1 MSSNHFLRVERD
13 GKFGSKH
20 YIVHL
25 NDPRFSM
32 ELIPDRDAPDKIG
45 KGVIKRICLP
55 NSWAGDYSKTA
66 RLIGPAQDFFARTL
80 SEQSVKSH
88 PRQLGL

>member
-25 NDPRFSM
+25 SDPRFSM
-32 ELIPDRDAPDKIG
+32 ELVPDRDAPDKIG
-45 KGVIKRICLP
+45 KGVIKRVCLP
-55 NSWAGDYSKTA
+55 NSWAGDYSRTA
-66 RLIGPAQDFFARTL
+66 RLIGAAQDFFARTL
-80 SEQSVKSH
+80 SEQNVKAH